1 MVVMPRN
8 VIARSFLQISVLLW
22 LDTAHGLFGH
32 AVSLVSHRLMMSWK
46 MDLKI
51 ALAAIEVKD
60 PFKYNSN
67 QITVSE

>member
-1 MVVMPRN
+1 M
-8 VIARSFLQISVLLW
+8 FLLRW

-51 ALAAIEVKD
+51 ALAAIEVRD
-60 PFKYNSN
+60 SLS
-67 QITVSE
+67 TASE